1 MTRKIQFPKEW
12 TLDTGMVQS
21 LEVEGARKSVT
32 SGGKWGKQL
41 DEKTAF
47 FETNMYTPENKRI
60 WNLKI
65 TYVQRKKSS
74 FKNSIRIFQ
83 GVCVE

>member
-1 MTRKIQFPKEW
+1 
-12 TLDTGMVQS
+12 MVQS
-21 LEVEGARKSVT
+21 LEVEGAPKFSWQVGA
-32 SGGKWGKQL
+32 SDGGGKQKTGVWKQ
-41 DEKTAF
+41 
-47 FETNMYTPENKRI
+47 TNMYTPENKRI